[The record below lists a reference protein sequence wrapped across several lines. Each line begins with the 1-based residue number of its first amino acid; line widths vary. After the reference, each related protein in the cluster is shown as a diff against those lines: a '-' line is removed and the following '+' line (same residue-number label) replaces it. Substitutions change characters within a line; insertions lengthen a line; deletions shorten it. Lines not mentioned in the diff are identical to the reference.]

1 MMDAIVIDSGLFP
14 ELALRLACELG
25 KCAYFSPWAS
35 PIADSE
41 GHPVGSGLQDF
52 GVTRVDRPFELIGT
66 VNEPKTWVFPD
77 LYMTEAQV
85 LLRELGKRVWGSSRA
100 DIIKGDYAGIHK
112 SRDQR
117 MPGVLRTEKMDDIDS
132 FIERFPTEPA
142 PSFARLLQYYQGHAR
157 TLLQRAWSTLSPRL
171 EDLRD
176 KLGAHCDST
185 RLMLSEAS
193 KIVEPRLDV
202 LIVDGIILYPLLI
215 GYERKGA
222 GIISKRIE
230 ALPDVLES
238 PVLDVLESLSLE
250 GDFLTDFF
258 SAKVRVNEEG
268 RGYLSQATCRMRRPG
283 DGIHEQLCENLGA
296 IMAGKADTPTY
307 VQEYACQ
314 VVLASAVAEKHALH
328 ISFPEEIRDNV
339 KLYNFYRDQVG
350 QYWTLPRGIAD
361 VVSVVAIGDSM
372 EKVKK
377 QALELANEVKADCLG
392 FDKNVF
398 DLIEEDIEQGW
409 RNGVEF

>member
-1 MMDAIVIDSGLFP
+1 MDAIVIDRGLFP
-14 ELALRLACELG
+14 ELALRLARELG

-35 PIADSE
+35 PFADSE
-41 GHPVGSGLQDF
+41 KHPVGSGLQEF
-52 GVTRVDRPFELIGT
+52 GVTRVSRPFELIGT
-66 VNEPKTWVFPD
+66 ANEPKMWVFPD
-77 LYMTEAQV
+77 LYMTDTQV
-85 LLRELGKRVWGSSRA
+85 LLRELGKQIWGSGWN
-100 DIIKGDYAGIHK
+100 DIIKGDNSGIHK
-112 SRDQR
+112 TRDQR
-117 MPGVLRTEKMDDIDS
+117 MHGLPQIGNMDDIDS
-132 FIERFPTEPA
+132 LVQLFPTEPA
-142 PSFARLLQYYQGHAR
+142 PSFVRLLQYYRGHAR
-157 TLLQRAWSTLSPRL
+157 TLLQRAWSASSIRL
-171 EDLRD
+171 EDLCD
-176 KLGAHCDST
+176 KLGALCDST
-185 RLMLSEAS
+185 RFMLPETS
-193 KIVEPRLDV
+193 KTVEPRLDI
-202 LIVDGIILYPLLI
+202 LIVGGIILYPLLI

-238 PVLDVLESLSLE
+238 PVLDVVESLAHE

-268 RGYLSQATCRMRRPG
+268 GGYLSEATCRMRRPG

-307 VQEYACQ
+307 MQEYACQ
-314 VVLASAVAEKHALH
+314 VVLASPVAEKHALH

-339 KLYNFYRDQVG
+339 KLYNFYRDELG
-350 QYWTLPRGIAD
+350 QYWTLPCGIAD
-361 VVSVVAIGDSM
+361 VVSVVAIGDSL
-372 EKVKK
+372 EKLKR